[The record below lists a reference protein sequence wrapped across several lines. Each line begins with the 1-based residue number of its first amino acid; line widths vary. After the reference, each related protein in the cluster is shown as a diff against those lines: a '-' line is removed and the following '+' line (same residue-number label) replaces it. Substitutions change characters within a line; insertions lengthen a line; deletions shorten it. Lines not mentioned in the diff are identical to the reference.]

1 MVRSPPGP
9 AAIYFVSPVPPG
21 STVLGEKFPVLG
33 EPTIPRTG
41 AVVFSYPG
49 NGVGNSVGNV
59 VDDAGALGK
68 GGYKAL
74 TVGGYTVV
82 A

>member
-1 MVRSPPGP
+1 MLSQR
-9 AAIYFVSPVPPG
+9 AIYFVSAVPPG
-21 STVLGEKFPVLG
+21 STVFGEKCPVLG

-59 VDDAGALGK
+59 VDDAVPLGK

-74 TVGGYTVV
+74 TAGGYTVV